1 MSSLSLDE
9 KLSTVTSI
17 AEATTPTPQNIDLY
31 AVDFCPINV
40 ASCGYRV
47 HAVGQYCPPPLP
59 RPCSHV
65 PLCVGLQRF
74 QNVTYFAIIFF
85 EKNIATVC
93 GSGCSSYP
101 TCPPRDC
108 GAEYCNISLC
118 LSVRD
123 HTFGTTRPIFTNFFV
138 HVSYGGGS
146 LLLWRRSD
154 TLYTSGFVDD
164 VISQGCSTSPPSW
177 SAVHTQPWTW
187 L

>member
-47 HAVGQYCPPPLP
+47 HAVGQYCPPPVP

-74 QNVTYFAIIFF
+74 QNVTYFAIIVVF
-85 EKNIATVC
+85 EKKISRPSAVLCAMVT
-93 GSGCSSYP
+93 
-101 TCPPRDC
+101 PPRYS

-146 LLLWRRSD
+146 VLLWRRSD

-164 VISQGCSTSPPSW
+164 VISQGCSTSPPS
-177 SAVHTQPWTW
+177 
-187 L
+187 